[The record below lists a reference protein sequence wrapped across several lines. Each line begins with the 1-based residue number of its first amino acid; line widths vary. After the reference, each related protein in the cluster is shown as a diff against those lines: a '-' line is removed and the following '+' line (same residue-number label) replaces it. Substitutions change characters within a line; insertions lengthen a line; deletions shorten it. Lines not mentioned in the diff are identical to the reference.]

1 MSKVKLTLMIQLF
14 IGWRCTYKLH
24 KTAFKNEK
32 TADDKKRQKRKERKE
47 SENRKK
53 N

>member
-14 IGWRCTYKLH
+14 IGWRCTSKLH
-24 KTAFKNEK
+24 KTTFKNGK
-32 TADDKKRQKRKERKE
+32 TTNDQKRQKRKEGKKT
-47 SENRKK
+47 ENRKK